1 MSFEEET
8 SGLSK
13 EVFTIHLDVETYPR
27 QRLTATSS
35 TVRMV
40 GSPTTTPRL
49 NLDGVGLADTANPYL
64 PSQRWQVGR
73 YLRVIKVLLRRQQ
86 R

>member
-40 GSPTTTPRL
+40 GSPTNNSKTKLGWSR
-49 NLDGVGLADTANPYL
+49 
-64 PSQRWQVGR
+64 SGR
-73 YLRVIKVLLRRQQ
+73 YGQPLSTVSEMASREVSACHQGSS
-86 R
+86 